1 MTKEAYNARY
11 ESRRRQRLCVRCA
24 VKLAADEQRVRCQ
37 ECLARAVEYRQRPAA
52 KLNKQ
57 RYDYE
62 RSQAL
67 YAIKVQCGECVKCNQ
82 PAQRPSVLCKA
93 HLEAMRVPAEQRQI
107 RDRSPSRP
115 PHISLDSNL
124 RLALAM
130 RRLVRKGVFQSAKRN
145 GVVTFRAESVV
156 QP

>member
-11 ESRRRQRLCVRCA
+11 ESRRRSRLCVKCA
-24 VKLAADEQRVRCQ
+24 VKLSADEQRVRCAGCQ
-37 ECLARAVEYRQRPAA
+37 AKAVQYRQRPAA
-52 KLNKQ
+52 KLAKK

-67 YAIKVQCGECVKCNQ
+67 YAIKVECGECVKCRQ

-93 HLEAMRVPAEQRQI
+93 HLEAMRVPAELRTI
-107 RDRSPSRP
+107 RDRSPSRA
-115 PHISLDSNL
+115 PHISLDGNL

-130 RRLVRKGVFQSAKRN
+130 RRLVRKGVFQSERRN
-145 GVVTFRAESVV
+145 GAVMFKAAVTA
-156 QP
+156 